1 MIISYILLRR
11 YCKNYSKQCLF
22 YKEQT
27 TTKPNN
33 MIKGHSCLNGQ
44 LKLQMQII

>member
-11 YCKNYSKQCLF
+11 YCKNYSKQCSF

-33 MIKGHSCLNGQ
+33 SCLNGQ
-44 LKLQMQII
+44 LKLQMHII